1 MNKMI
6 GKQVTWAVMG
16 WLGIEWVKGTIIA
29 DTPRTGFYR
38 VEGHTLFGHKHSEI
52 KNISELTFC

>member
-1 MNKMI
+1 MI